1 MISEKETEEICALFD
16 AFSLDQRFDRLT
28 PERIIETTKSDKK
41 MAGGHIRFI
50 LLKRIGEACIDLT
63 VSDEEMMEV
72 LEEELR

>member
-1 MISEKETEEICALFD
+1 
-16 AFSLDQRFDRLT
+16 
-28 PERIIETTKSDKK
+28 

-63 VSDEEMMEV
+63 VSDKEMMEV